1 MTNWVKCHHKS
12 KDLTIHVN
20 LELATHIIEQ
30 PWGSR
35 ICWPYEGEDGSYL
48 DVKEKASDLLRGQ
61 SGIDATGLPRPRAFR
76 SADS

>member
-1 MTNWVKCHHKS
+1 MSTWVKCHHKS

-20 LELATHIIEQ
+20 LALATHIIEH

-48 DVKEKASDLLRGQ
+48 EVKESASDLLGCKGEEPLSAGPA
-61 SGIDATGLPRPRAFR
+61 SGRR
-76 SADS
+76 S

>member
-20 LELATHIIEQ
+20 LELATHIIEH

-35 ICWPYEGEDGSYL
+35 ICWLYEGEDGSYL
-48 DVKEKASDLLRGQ
+48 DVKEKPSDLLGRQCGADA
-61 SGIDATGLPRPRAFR
+61 SGARRAGAL
-76 SADS
+76 SS

>member
-1 MTNWVKCHHKS
+1 MTNWIKCHHKS

-20 LELATHIIEQ
+20 LALATHIIEH

-48 DVKEKASDLLRGQ
+48 DVREKASDLLRGQ
-61 SGIDATGLPRPRAFR
+61 IGTDATDVSRAKALLPH
-76 SADS
+76 DS